1 MTLQQLTI
9 DTLDRIARGDATAD
23 TVIALCQGVERLI
36 PGSTAG
42 VCVLDRAAMVFER
55 AYFPSLAPTFQDA
68 IKGARVTDRPGSCAV
83 AIYDGKHI
91 NTDDIANDG
100 RFLDGWKA
108 LNRDHG
114 VTAISSEPL
123 FGENGVSLGTFVLG
137 FAQPHAL
144 SDGERDVTR
153 TAARLCTVALVR
165 ERKDRHTELLL
176 GEMHH
181 RTRNTFATIGA
192 LVYSTLRTYPEAAT
206 FRKVFD
212 ARLVALSRAYTTVL
226 NQWGADLGGLL
237 TDLLSPYTVD
247 RQIELNGPKFQL
259 TQSSAVAFSLA
270 AHELATNAN
279 KYGSLSQDNG
289 KLAIGW
295 RIDAGAERP
304 YFEMVWTERDG
315 PAVPSRTPRA
325 GFGRNTIEQSLAQ
338 TIDGTVTLD
347 FAPTGLICTIRAP
360 LSDRLGAALN

>member
-1 MTLQQLTI
+1 MLRRTFACYGKTLPVKSSRRWQLRDSLCSRLSEGTCMTLQQLTI
-9 DTLDRIARGDATAD
+9 ETLDRIARGDATAD
-23 TVIALCQGVERLI
+23 TMIALCHGVERLI

-153 TAARLCTVALVR
+153 T
-165 ERKDRHTELLL
+165 
-176 GEMHH
+176 
-181 RTRNTFATIGA
+181 
-192 LVYSTLRTYPEAAT
+192 
-206 FRKVFD
+206 
-212 ARLVALSRAYTTVL
+212 
-226 NQWGADLGGLL
+226 
-237 TDLLSPYTVD
+237 
-247 RQIELNGPKFQL
+247 
-259 TQSSAVAFSLA
+259 
-270 AHELATNAN
+270 
-279 KYGSLSQDNG
+279 
-289 KLAIGW
+289 
-295 RIDAGAERP
+295 
-304 YFEMVWTERDG
+304 
-315 PAVPSRTPRA
+315 
-325 GFGRNTIEQSLAQ
+325 
-338 TIDGTVTLD
+338 
-347 FAPTGLICTIRAP
+347 
-360 LSDRLGAALN
+360 